1 MKAFAYIRCSGLGQM
16 DRDGPVRQRLAIQ
29 DFANLNGYEVV
40 RWYEESHTGSDLEGR
55 PEFRDM
61 RAELVSDG
69 VHVVI
74 VEKLDR
80 LARSIMVQET
90 ILADFKKHK
99 IELFSATVGED
110 GLCGD
115 DPTRVLIRQILGVFF
130 EYERKM
136 ISSRLKSARDRIREN
151 GRPADSPKFEN
162 DKRLNKRAEGP
173 KPYGSLHGE
182 DIFLGIMRELRDKGN
197 DDEAIAKRLNYIGV
211 PTRKERRWH
220 GATIHKILARDKS
233 GAQDVRQQGS

>member
-1 MKAFAYIRCSGLGQM
+1 ME
-16 DRDGPVRQRLAIQ
+16 RDGPVRQRLAIQ
-29 DFANLNGYEVV
+29 QFADLNGYEVV

-151 GRPADSPKFEN
+151 GRPADSPKFSP

-173 KPYGSLHGE
+173 IPYGKANEQENFILLKILWQANKEHFS
-182 DIFLGIMRELRDKGN
+182 
-197 DDEAIAKRLNYIGV
+197 
-211 PTRKERRWH
+211 PTRIAEFLNSHGIKTRHGKRWNS
-220 GATIHKILARDKS
+220 GTVHKILARDKS
-233 GAQDVRQQGS
+233 GAQDVRQPGS